1 MLELLPGLLGLI
13 DLMPDLSQGGIVPYA
28 AVFVAG
34 VAVDL
39 TPCVFPLIPITVS
52 VFGAKGVSRGRAL
65 YLASAY
71 VLGMATLYTTLG
83 VVVALTGGA
92 FGAWLAN
99 PWVVLPICAVL
110 VSLAASM
117 FGAFD
122 LQLPTSMQNKLNSV
136 GGAGPLGAFL
146 MGLVSGFISAPCS
159 GPVLVSILTYIA
171 AATAEGGSVVYGGS
185 LLFVYALGMGTLFF
199 AVALGASL
207 FRPGRWMEYV
217 KSVFGV
223 LLIVMSLWFLRPL
236 SPMLENFILD
246 PSWGMWAG
254 ITAVLAGVALG
265 AVHLSFHGPG
275 VERFRKA
282 LAVGLTVFGAIVAV
296 NNFVY
301 APPPEPSGD
310 YPPPEWHKV
319 KDLPGVQA
327 QLAAADAADKPV
339 LIDFAASW
347 CLPCKEM
354 DKLTFGDER
363 VARKLGEEFYLVK
376 IDVSEGSDV
385 QTNLQASFGAK
396 ALPSVLIYGPGS
408 GLASHE
414 TKLAE
419 GTAMPEPAVR
429 FTTFVN
435 ADEFLSKVET
445 L

>member
-1 MLELLPGLLGLI
+1 MIEFMLGPLLGLI

-28 AVFVAG
+28 AAFAAG

-83 VVVALTGGA
+83 VVVALTGAA

-99 PWVVLPICAVL
+99 PWVVLPICGVL
-110 VSLAASM
+110 VALAASM

-217 KSVFGV
+217 KSIFGV
-223 LLIVMSLWFLRPL
+223 LLIVMALWFLRPL

-246 PSWGMWAG
+246 PGWGMWVG
-254 ITAVLAGVALG
+254 ITAVLAGLALG
-265 AVHLSFHGPG
+265 AVHLSFHGAG

-282 LAVGLTVFGAIVAV
+282 FAVAVTVFGAIVAV

-301 APPPEPSGD
+301 APPAD
-310 YPPPEWHKV
+310 WHKV
-319 KDLPGVQA
+319 TGSKELSE
-327 QLAAADAADKPV
+327 QLEAADASGKLV
-339 LIDFAASW
+339 MVDFAASW

-363 VARKLGEEFYLVK
+363 VGPRLGKDFYLIKV
-376 IDVSEGSDV
+376 DVTEGTDD
-385 QTNLQASFGAK
+385 QTNLQQSFGAA
-396 ALPSVLIYGPGS
+396 ALPSVLVYTPGS
-408 GLASHE
+408 DLASHKD
-414 TKLAE
+414 KLAE
-419 GTAMPEPAVR
+419 GTAMPEPAIR
-429 FTTFVN
+429 FKTFVD
-435 ADEFLSKVET
+435 ADEFLSKVDA